1 MDRFS
6 LQQLTHIKHQALQA
20 CKQHDVALLL
30 DNNFCEN
37 AFNLRHIE
45 FAAAF
50 GAKYSITVNSNSI
63 AQLEAFVAEHSSEFV
78 FVQLAYDIKNELE
91 ALQSNNPDE
100 IGFPQLFAFVPEQ
113 LLVIGVGGECILGD
127 ELADFYLKQTRTEMQ
142 PQPPVEVK
150 QQVSKEQY
158 LHDVEAIREHI
169 IRGDVYEL
177 NYCMAFFNDAVQLDA
192 YATYERLIE
201 KSPVPFAAFFKLGER
216 FLMCASPERF
226 ITKNNG
232 RIYSQPIKGT
242 AKRCSTPKDDE
253 QQKEKLLNSEKE
265 RAENLMIV
273 DLVRNDL
280 AKTAETGSIKVDELF
295 GMYSFKQVH
304 QMISTVSSL
313 PKSSMSNTKVIQG
326 AFPMGSMT
334 GAPKIMAMELI
345 EQYEQTKRGLYSGS
359 VGYFAPDGTFDLNV
373 VIRSLQYHAG
383 KQYLNFEVGG
393 AITYDSVPEEEYDEC
408 LLKARAMMEVLKGTG

>member
-1 MDRFS
+1 MNRFS
-6 LQQLTHIKHQALQA
+6 PQELIHIKHQALQA
-20 CKQHDVALLL
+20 CKHHEVALLL

-50 GAKYSITVNSNSI
+50 GAKYRIKVNSNSI

-78 FVQLAYDIKNELE
+78 FVQLAYDLKNELE
-91 ALQSNNPDE
+91 VLHSNNPDE

-113 LLVIGVGGECILGD
+113 LLVIGADGACISGS
-127 ELADFYLKQTRTEMQ
+127 ELADFYLKQTRVAM
-142 PQPPVEVK
+142 PLQPPVEVR
-150 QQVSKEQY
+150 QQVSKAQY
-158 LHDVEAIREHI
+158 LQDVKAIREHI

-192 YATYERLIE
+192 YATYERLNE
-201 KSPVPFAAFFKLGER
+201 KSPVPFAAFFKVGER

-226 ITKNNG
+226 LTKKNG
-232 RIYSQPIKGT
+232 RVYSQPIKGT
-242 AKRCSTPKDDE
+242 AKRCLNTDE
-253 QQKEKLLNSEKE
+253 DEHQKQRLLSSEKE

-295 GMYSFKQVH
+295 GIYSFKQVH
-304 QMISTVSSL
+304 QMISTVSSA
-313 PKSSMSNTKVIQG
+313 PKSGMSNTKVIQG

-373 VIRSLQYHAG
+373 VIRSLQYHSG

-393 AITYDSVPEEEYDEC
+393 AITYDSVPEEEYEEC
-408 LLKARAMMEVLKGTG
+408 LLKAAAMMEVLKGSN